1 MTNQKNTK
9 NTESLASIMVSI
21 KQSFDDFCTTI
32 DTTIDT
38 TKSDNHGTVT
48 HNGKTI
54 TLTQDAYIT
63 SNGSRDYYRA
73 HAVDAN
79 QNEYYILWDIIDADC
94 DDESNACDW
103 SNPSDIISID

>member
-9 NTESLASIMVSI
+9 NTESLASTFVSI
-21 KQSFDDFCTTI
+21 KQSFDDFCTT
-32 DTTIDT
+32 
-38 TKSDNHGTVT
+38 KESDNHGTVT
-48 HNGKTI
+48 HNGKTF